1 MNKINTID
9 LFAGCGGLCEGF
21 EQSKYYN
28 IIACVDWEKGAV
40 NNLIQHLH
48 NKWHYKDAE
57 ERVLYFD
64 IQRTDELFNGWDDKK
79 YGISNG
85 LNSII
90 KDSKIQVIIGGPPCQ
105 AYSIAGRIRDQYGMK
120 YDYRNYL
127 FESYCRVLEKLNPD
141 AFIFENVPG
150 ILSAKPNGYP
160 IIDDIKSKFKD
171 IGYEI
176 MEEVKNTVI
185 DLSEYSIPQNRKRVI
200 ILGLSKNKYGN
211 KANDLL
217 QKFYNTILPFYK
229 VKEKKTVKDAIGDLP
244 GIYPVNENI
253 TISGKKYSHFPFECT
268 VKNHVPRWH
277 NKRDQGIF
285 KILADDIEKKN
296 YRYTS
301 SEALKQLYKEKTG
314 LSSNVHK
321 YHVLCWDKP
330 SNLIPAHLHKDGLRH
345 IHPDSSQARTITMRE
360 AARLQGFPDDYIFQG
375 SQAEI
380 YKMIGNAV
388 PPIFSKILADSL
400 YKLLYQGEEYAF
412 L

>member
-21 EQSKYYN
+21 EQSMYYN
-28 IIACVDWEKGAV
+28 TVACVEWEKGPV
-40 NNLIQHLH
+40 RNLIQHLH
-48 NKWHYKDAE
+48 DKWNYKDAE
-57 ERVLYFD
+57 ERVMYFD
-64 IQRTDELFNGWDDKK
+64 IQRTDELFNGWHDEK

-105 AYSIAGRIRDQYGMK
+105 AYSIAGRIRDKDGMK

-127 FESYCRVLEKLNPD
+127 FESYCRVLEKLKPD

-171 IGYEI
+171 VGYEI
-176 MEEVKNTVI
+176 IDNMKNTVI
-185 DLSEYSIPQNRKRVI
+185 DLSDYGIPQNRKRVI
-200 ILGLSKNKYGN
+200 ILGLNKNKYN
-211 KANDLL
+211 NHASYLL
-217 QKFYNTILPFYK
+217 EKFYKIILPFYK
-229 VKEKKTVKDAIGDLP
+229 VQVKKTVKEAIGDLP
-244 GIYPVNENI
+244 GIYPIDKNI
-253 TISGKKYSHFPFECT
+253 TINGKKYSHFPIECNI
-268 VKNHVPRWH
+268 KNHIPRWH
-277 NKRDQGIF
+277 NKRDQEIF
-285 KILADDIEKKN
+285 KILADDIESKHYK
-296 YRYTS
+296 YTS
-301 SEALKQLYKEKTG
+301 SEALKQLYTEKTG

-321 YHVLCWDKP
+321 YHVLRWDKP

-345 IHPDSSQARTITMRE
+345 IHPDALQARSITIRE
-360 AARLQGFPDDYIFQG
+360 AARLQGFPDDYIFFG

-388 PPIFSKILADSL
+388 PPSFSKILADSL
-400 YKLLYQGEEYAF
+400 YKLLYQGE
-412 L
+412 